1 MSFAD
6 QALKGVPLNHNMQLL
21 EKLQAVTKADVLAA
35 LKEHFLPL
43 FDPATSVATV
53 VTSPGKADDIAAGL
67 AEAGFEVEKRTLD
80 IAVDEMDVDESGSEE
95 GSESGS
101 EESGSDM
108 ETDEDDRR

>member
-6 QALKGVPLNHNMQLL
+6 QALKGVPLNYSVQLL
-21 EKLQAVTKADVLAA
+21 EKLQAVTKEDVLAV

-53 VTSPGKADDIAAGL
+53 VTAPGKVDDIAAGL
-67 AEAGFEVEKRTLD
+67 TEAGFIVEKRTLE
-80 IAVDEMDVDESGSEE
+80 IAADEMDVDDSES

-108 ETDEDDRR
+108 DTDEEKRR